1 MKKVTLL
8 LLVLSLSFFWSCG
21 NKANESSVAM
31 DEVTELSELKT
42 PQAAAKKEA
51 KLEDKQASE
60 YDRKITKTGDINF
73 ETKDIVKTKSAIQKQ
88 VKALKGYIES
98 DEISTYDER
107 KSNTLTI
114 RIPSSSFDTLIN
126 NVAEQATKIDSR
138 EVRLS
143 DVTEE
148 YIDLDKR
155 LKTKKELEVRYI
167 QLLQKATKVEEILK
181 IEEQMGKLRE
191 DIESTEGRFRYLNGQ
206 VDYSTLNVTFYESNP
221 DYNFW
226 NRIGN
231 GFSNGWE
238 TLLTF
243 VVMLANLWAVILL
256 ATGIIFFIR
265 YWRKKR
271 KNRITNS

>member
-8 LLVLSLSFFWSCG
+8 LLVLSLFFIWSCG

-148 YIDLDKR
+148 HIDLDKR
-155 LKTKKELEVRYI
+155 LKTKKELEARYI

>member
-8 LLVLSLSFFWSCG
+8 LLVLSLFFIWSCG

-42 PQAAAKKEA
+42 PQADAKKEA

-143 DVTEE
+143 DVTED

-155 LKTKKELEVRYI
+155 LKAKKELEARYI

>member
-8 LLVLSLSFFWSCG
+8 LLVLSLFFIWSCG

>member
-8 LLVLSLSFFWSCG
+8 LLVLSLFFIWSCG
-21 NKANESSVAM
+21 NMANESSVAM

-42 PQAAAKKEA
+42 PQADAKKEA

-143 DVTEE
+143 DVTED

-155 LKTKKELEVRYI
+155 LKTKKELEARYI

>member
-8 LLVLSLSFFWSCG
+8 LLVLSLFFIWSCG

-42 PQAAAKKEA
+42 PQADAKKEA

-155 LKTKKELEVRYI
+155 LKTKKELEARYI

>member
-8 LLVLSLSFFWSCG
+8 LLVLSLFFIWSCG

-42 PQAAAKKEA
+42 PQADAKKEA

>member
-8 LLVLSLSFFWSCG
+8 LLVLSLFFIWSCG
-21 NKANESSVAM
+21 NMANESSVAM

-42 PQAAAKKEA
+42 PQADAKKEA

-148 YIDLDKR
+148 HIDLDKR
-155 LKTKKELEVRYI
+155 LKTKKELEARYI

>member
-8 LLVLSLSFFWSCG
+8 LLVLSLFFIWSCG

-148 YIDLDKR
+148 HIDLDKR
-155 LKTKKELEVRYI
+155 LKTKKELEARYI

-206 VDYSTLNVTFYESNP
+206 VDYSTLIVTFYESNP

>member
-8 LLVLSLSFFWSCG
+8 LLVLSLFFIWSCG

-155 LKTKKELEVRYI
+155 LKTKKELEARYI

>member
-8 LLVLSLSFFWSCG
+8 LLVLSLFFIWSCG

-42 PQAAAKKEA
+42 PQADAKKEA

-148 YIDLDKR
+148 HIDLDKR
-155 LKTKKELEVRYI
+155 LKTKKELEARYI

-206 VDYSTLNVTFYESNP
+206 VDYSTLNVTFYKSNP

>member
-8 LLVLSLSFFWSCG
+8 LLVLSLFFIWSCG

-42 PQAAAKKEA
+42 PQADAKKEA

-148 YIDLDKR
+148 HIDLDKR
-155 LKTKKELEVRYI
+155 LKTKKELEARYI